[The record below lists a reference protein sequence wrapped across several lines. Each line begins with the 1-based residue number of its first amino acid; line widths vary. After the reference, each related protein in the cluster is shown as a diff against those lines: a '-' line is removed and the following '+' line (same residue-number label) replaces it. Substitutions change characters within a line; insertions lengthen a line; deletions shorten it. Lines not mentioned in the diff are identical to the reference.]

1 MPRGEWLLTAAPRSA
16 RSNEKARAKR
26 NPFSGQET
34 RRASDGADQ
43 PMPNCNAPLTCA
55 NCKCTLAITG
65 MRAHAPAWKK
75 RATGS
80 TRKAR
85 TRHRRMRLPLSQI
98 NVHLC
103 AEKVSVTG
111 SMTSVR
117 LTESVTQGRGQRTP
131 RTPLPP
137 DLRCSLPFRCHEACG
152 TRFSVVAYMI
162 IRPSSSLSPTDCCY
176 REFRMPTFSRH
187 RNIVLHVGWSLPNNR
202 VSGRRTFHNDRGY
215 LVS

>member
-1 MPRGEWLLTAAPRSA
+1 
-16 RSNEKARAKR
+16 
-26 NPFSGQET
+26 
-34 RRASDGADQ
+34 
-43 PMPNCNAPLTCA
+43 MPNCNAPLTCA

-162 IRPSSSLSPTDCCY
+162 IRPSSSVTDRLLLPRISNANFFSSSKHRFTRWVVVTEQSC
-176 REFRMPTFSRH
+176 FRSSNFPRRSR
-187 RNIVLHVGWSLPNNR
+187 LLGLLML
-202 VSGRRTFHNDRGY
+202 RRNDRWMSCRDITRRDY
-215 LVS
+215 WNAICWQH